1 MHAEGRGVERH
12 ERRLT
17 RLHGRQHTG
26 VAVSATRRSDN
37 AVAYL
42 ELTDSGFDRAVT
54 LRESFEIL
62 LRFVA
67 VSRPG

>member
-1 MHAEGRGVERH
+1 
-12 ERRLT
+12 
-17 RLHGRQHTG
+17 
-26 VAVSATRRSDN
+26 
-37 AVAYL
+37 VAYL